1 ELRAEVADAEELGH
15 VDRAARAQEEI
26 DALAQELARAVGL
39 GGRDR
44 TTGTAAERA
53 RVNVSR
59 AIRAAIA
66 RIAEGAPSLGHHL
79 STSVR
84 TGVYC
89 VYTPDPAATPAWR
102 LTTTDDRRS
111 SRTNARTV

>member
-1 ELRAEVADAEELGH
+1 M
-15 VDRAARAQEEI
+15 DRAARAQEEI

-66 RIAEGAPSLGHHL
+66 RIAEGAPSLGHHP

-84 TGVYC
+84 TRGPLC
-89 VYTPDPAATPAWR
+89 LHPRPGRDPGLAADHHR
-102 LTTTDDRRS
+102 
-111 SRTNARTV
+111 